1 LRKVLIVD
9 DDVSVTNYLMVFLM
23 QHEVFEPVVLNDSRE
38 VPGVLETS
46 SFDTIILDM
55 DMPNLSGLDIL
66 KIIHERKIDTPVLVL
81 SGVND
86 VDLAVKALKFGAFDY
101 LTKPVDDEYL
111 LKVIERAIQHRT
123 LHESISQL
131 PQQLTRNDLAH
142 EEVFAHLVAKH
153 PDVIRLFHEVEK
165 VAAGDVSIFLMGE
178 RGTGKRTLA
187 MASHNA
193 SPRRH
198 GPFVDVNV
206 ADHDQGSFA
215 AEFFGLAKGW
225 AGTVEAQE
233 GFLERANGGTLYIS
247 NIEMLSLPM
256 QHRLDRVIRTGE
268 FYRQGTTE
276 IRTVDVRLIVSST
289 VDLTQDRYRGRFSGD
304 LLYHLWGNLIKIPA
318 LREREGDLPLFTEH
332 FLKQQVKRTGKSIT
346 GIDPALVEFL
356 ESYDFPGNESEL
368 RDIIATAVLRESGEI
383 LRIESLSHYVRDKI
397 QEGVPTRGDFVFRKL
412 QEVTREFVKD
422 TVGHLD
428 GDIHKAALE
437 LDISL
442 DDVRKYLD

>member
-1 LRKVLIVD
+1 MRRILIVD

-23 QHEVFEPVVLNDSRE
+23 QHEIFEPVVLNDSRE
-38 VPGVLETS
+38 VPGILENS

-55 DMPNLSGLDIL
+55 DMPNLNGLDIL

-111 LKVIERAIQHRT
+111 IKVIDRAIQHRT

-131 PQQLTRNDLAH
+131 PQQLTRNDLIH
-142 EEVFAHLVAKH
+142 EEAFEQLVTRH

-165 VAAGDVSIFLMGE
+165 IAAGEVCIFLMGE

-187 MASHNA
+187 LASHNA
-193 SPRRH
+193 SPRRL

-206 ADHDQGSFA
+206 ADHDTKSFA
-215 AEFFGLAKGW
+215 AEFFGMTKGW
-225 AGTVEAQE
+225 AGAAEEQE
-233 GFLERANGGTLYIS
+233 GFLERAHGGTLYVS
-247 NIEMLSLPM
+247 NVDKLSLPA

-276 IRTVDVRLIVSST
+276 IRTVDIRLIVSST
-289 VDLTQDRYRGRFSGD
+289 VDLTLDRYREHFSGD
-304 LLYHLWGNLIKIPA
+304 LLYHLWGNLIKIPP
-318 LREREGDLPLFTEH
+318 LREREGDLTLFAEH
-332 FLKQQVKRTGKSIT
+332 FLRREIERTGRPIK
-346 GIDPALVEFL
+346 GIDPDLIDFL
-356 ESYDFPGNESEL
+356 EKYDFPGNGSEL
-368 RDIIATAVLRESGEI
+368 RDIIATAVLREDGEI
-383 LRIESLSHYVRDKI
+383 LGIESLSQYVRSKI
-397 QEGVPTRGDFVFRKL
+397 QKGVPAHGDFVFRKL
-412 QEVTREFVKD
+412 EDLVRDFVRD

-428 GDIHKAALE
+428 GDIHRAALE
-437 LDISL
+437 LDVSL
-442 DDVRKYLD
+442 DEVRKYVD

>member
-1 LRKVLIVD
+1 MRKILIVD
-9 DDVSVTNYLMVFLM
+9 DDVAVTNYLMVFLM

-38 VPGVLETS
+38 VPSLLEEQ

-66 KIIHERKIDTPVLVL
+66 KIIHERKIETPVLVL

-111 LKVIERAIQHRT
+111 LKVIDRAIQHRT

-131 PQQLTRNDLAH
+131 PQQLTRNDLAN
-142 EEVFAHLVAKH
+142 EEAFAQLVTQH

-165 VAAGDVSIFLMGE
+165 IAAGEVVIFLMGE

-187 MASHNA
+187 LASHNA
-193 SPRRH
+193 SPRRN

-206 ADHDQGSFA
+206 ANHDPESFA
-215 AEFFGLAKGW
+215 AEFFGMARGW
-225 AGTVEAQE
+225 AGAPEDQE
-233 GFLERANGGTLYIS
+233 GFLERADGGTLYLS
-247 NIEMLSLPM
+247 NIEKLTLPV
-256 QHRLDRVIRTGE
+256 QHRLDRLIRTGE

-276 IRTVDVRLIVSST
+276 IRTVDIRLIVSST
-289 VDLTQDRYRGRFSGD
+289 VDLTLDRYRESFSGD
-304 LLYHLWGNLIKIPA
+304 LLYHLWGNLIRIPP
-318 LREREGDLPLFTEH
+318 LREREGDLPLLAEH
-332 FLKQQVKRTGKSIT
+332 FLRKQLERTGKAIR
-346 GIDPALVEFL
+346 GIDPALIEFL
-356 ESYDFPGNESEL
+356 ESYEFPGNESEL
-368 RDIIATAVLRESGEI
+368 RDIIATAVLREEGDL

-397 QEGVPTRGDFVFRKL
+397 QKGVPFGGEFVFRKL
-412 QEVTREFVKD
+412 EDVCRDFVRD
-422 TVGHLD
+422 TLRHLD
-428 GDIHKAALE
+428 GDIRQAALE

-442 DDVRKYLD
+442 DEIKKYID

>member
-1 LRKVLIVD
+1 MHKVLIVD

-23 QHEVFEPVVLNDSRE
+23 QNEIFEPVVLNDSRE
-38 VPGVLETS
+38 VPDVLETS
-46 SFDTIILDM
+46 TFDTIILDM

-86 VDLAVKALKFGAFDY
+86 VDLAVKALKYGAFDY

-131 PQQLTRNDLAH
+131 PQQLTRNDLVH
-142 EEVFAHLVAKH
+142 EEAFAQLVTRN

-165 VAAGDVSIFLMGE
+165 IAAGDVCIFLMGE

-193 SPRRH
+193 SPRRR

-206 ADHDQGSFA
+206 ADHDRESFA
-215 AEFFGLAKGW
+215 AEFFGLVKGW
-225 AGTVEAQE
+225 AGAAEEQE
-233 GFLERANGGTLYIS
+233 GFLERAHGGTLYIS
-247 NIEMLSLPM
+247 NIEMLSLPV

-276 IRTVDVRLIVSST
+276 IRTVDIRLIVSST
-289 VDLTQDRYRGRFSGD
+289 VDLTQDQYRDRFSGD
-304 LLYHLWGNLIKIPA
+304 LLYHLWGNLIKIPT
-318 LREREGDLPLFTEH
+318 LKEREGDLPLFAEH
-332 FLKQQVKRTGKSIT
+332 FFKQQVERLGKPIK
-346 GIDPALVEFL
+346 GIDPALIEFL
-356 ESYDFPGNESEL
+356 KGYDFPGNASEL
-368 RDIIATAVLRESGEI
+368 RDMINTAVLRESGEV
-383 LRIESLSHYVRDKI
+383 LGIESLSHYVRDKI
-397 QEGVPTRGDFVFRKL
+397 QNGVPSRGKFVFRKL
-412 QEVTREFVKD
+412 EEVTRDFVRD
-422 TVGHLD
+422 TVKHLD
-428 GDIHKAALE
+428 GDIHRAALE
-437 LDISL
+437 LDVSL
-442 DDVRKYLD
+442 DEVRKYVD